1 MFVYC
6 TQVLRLS
13 EGGAYNR
20 IEVARASRRCPLLL
34 EFLERGALSLTTA
47 RLVAPHLTPENH
59 ADLLAAASHKS
70 RREVEEIVVRCS
82 PKPDVRPSIREVPAA
97 RAPLPLAE
105 PAHATAAP
113 EATGMS
119 APAVVRRDVVPLSP
133 DRYQVRFMASA
144 ETCKK
149 LRRAQD
155 LVRHAVPS
163 GDPGQIV
170 DRALDALLDVL
181 VRKRLAQTTRPRR
194 AGDPAADSRYIP
206 ASVRRA
212 VSARDGGQC
221 AFVAAGGRRCGE
233 RGFLEFHHVRPYAR
247 GGQATTN
254 NIELRCRRH
263 NAYEAERDVGSWQR
277 NSSRDELVLA
287 RFGF

>member
-1 MFVYC
+1 MQDNILCRVSDSELIAEVARLAICERRATVKLITHLAELDARRLYLGAGCSSMFVYC

-34 EFLERGALSLTTA
+34 DFVERGALSLTTA

-70 RREVEEIVVRCS
+70 RREVEELVVRCS

-97 RAPLPLAE
+97 RAHLPLAE
-105 PAHATAAP
+105 PANATAP

-119 APAVVRRDVVPLSP
+119 VPAVVRRDVVPLSP

-155 LVRHAVPS
+155 LLRHAVPS

-181 VRKRLAQTTRPRR
+181 VRKKLAQTPRPR
-194 AGDPAADSRYIP
+194 
-206 ASVRRA
+206 
-212 VSARDGGQC
+212 
-221 AFVAAGGRRCGE
+221 AGGDSMGDCLGTFPR
-233 RGFLEFHHVRPYAR
+233 A
-247 GGQATTN
+247 
-254 NIELRCRRH
+254 
-263 NAYEAERDVGSWQR
+263 
-277 NSSRDELVLA
+277 
-287 RFGF
+287 